1 MPAYRGYQIEYVTH
15 GEAVIAVIR
24 DGGGRVVHRSQ
35 GAAGTRRT
43 QAQAG
48 EAARR
53 WVKYHEGRG
62 RPRPRLGEADLS
74 AEERR
79 ELERRRVA
87 ARAQR
92 RDRMGRFG

>member
-1 MPAYRGYQIEYVTH
+1 MYHGHQIDYVKS
-15 GEAVIAVIR
+15 GVQVVAVIR
-24 DGGGRVVHRSQ
+24 DAGGRVVHRSE
-35 GAAGTRRT
+35 GAPGTRRT
-43 QAQAG
+43 LAQAG

-62 RPRPRLGEADLS
+62 RPRPRVSESELS

>member
-53 WVKYHEGRG
+53 WVKYH
-62 RPRPRLGEADLS
+62 
-74 AEERR
+74 
-79 ELERRRVA
+79 
-87 ARAQR
+87 
-92 RDRMGRFG
+92 